1 MKETGFTSEK
11 SYSVKYVAQVVEPDV
26 GQVGDA
32 APTLVGPDRGD
43 ELQLRNFVRLL
54 SITRW
59 TTV

>member
-54 SITRW
+54 SIT
-59 TTV
+59 